1 MTIVWFV
8 LDIALRRFCFLPQ
21 NTRLYRRVRSALKEK
36 IKGGRPV
43 LPGRTREKMVTEADG
58 QDGMGSTAVDHA
70 QMVSDTDNSGK
81 ENRKKAVGGKG
92 KRSAAKQ
99 SPQSL
104 DTSSLLKKRDQRNQL

>member
-1 MTIVWFV
+1 
-8 LDIALRRFCFLPQ
+8 
-21 NTRLYRRVRSALKEK
+21 
-36 IKGGRPV
+36 
-43 LPGRTREKMVTEADG
+43 MVTEADG

-70 QMVSDTDNSGK
+70 QMVSDNSGK

>member
-1 MTIVWFV
+1 
-8 LDIALRRFCFLPQ
+8 
-21 NTRLYRRVRSALKEK
+21 
-36 IKGGRPV
+36 
-43 LPGRTREKMVTEADG
+43 MVTEADG